1 MANID
6 CDAYTDLI
14 VGTPNEDISG
24 HADSGYVQ
32 IIWGSGAGLG
42 GGSRNSRQIT
52 QTDFPNAD
60 IVAGDQFGY
69 AVDALEDV
77 GQGGTGAPD
86 AFALAIGVPG
96 GNIGGHNN
104 SGWVG
109 VLHAFDGGNVAT
121 AISQNSTGV
130 PGSAEAGDR
139 FGAAVSINQFLTF
152 DASHPT
158 FEIDVVVGAPNED
171 VGTKAD
177 AGSVTVVKDVY
188 FDEFPGSVSLT
199 QDSAGVPGTAEAG
212 DRFGRSLD
220 TVRVGGTSRLAVG
233 VPGEDV
239 GSDSNAGSVQFF
251 SSNNITIT
259 PRASLSQDTAG
270 VGGTSRA
277 G

>member
-1 MANID
+1 M
-6 CDAYTDLI
+6 
-14 VGTPNEDISG
+14 
-24 HADSGYVQ
+24 
-32 IIWGSGAGLG
+32 
-42 GGSRNSRQIT
+42 
-52 QTDFPNAD
+52 
-60 IVAGDQFGY
+60 
-69 AVDALEDV
+69 
-77 GQGGTGAPD
+77 
-86 AFALAIGVPG
+86 AIGVPG

-199 QDSAGVPGTAEAG
+199 QDSAGVPGTAESG

-259 PRASLSQDTAG
+259 PRASLTQDTAG
-270 VGGTSRA
+270 VGGTAEPGDLFGDQVAFAAPGLGDTLDPA
-277 G
+277 GGEHPVGGRGGGQ